1 MCPHDPG
8 GDGADPLL
16 DKAAAALAADSPE
29 QVLRQVLGGTR
40 AGVAILDPRLRFVW
54 VNPAFATMAGIPAM
68 NLAGHTLAEVA
79 PGIESRTDV
88 LREVLADGRPREAIT
103 SGRTR
108 SEPPYERRWWHG
120 AYHRLETD
128 GRVTGI
134 VGVILEVTGSQ
145 RQQRDLEQA
154 RERLSLL
161 DAAATRIGTTLD
173 MDMTCAQLADFLV
186 PLLADMAT
194 VELLPTD
201 APEGRPLGPTRDL
214 RLRRAALSVVPALL
228 TAVPHFGR
236 SGEFVVHPPGSTVAR
251 CLETAKPVLQNLQS
265 DEELNRSAP
274 EEGRLAAYRAAG
286 IHSTLVVPLTGTE
299 HPIGTVSLARAG
311 DSPAFSEEDAVITQD
326 LARRAAISIG
336 NARRYARS
344 QGIALELQRALL
356 AEPGSPHPN
365 LELASR
371 YLPSGSSALVGGDW
385 YETVRLSFG
394 RTLLVMGDVMGHGVE
409 AAVDMSYY
417 RSTLR
422 YVSAT
427 DLPPHRILRQLDA
440 TVSGSESARPATCLL
455 ALVDPTRGQCS
466 FASAGHL
473 PPARILPD
481 GTIELIEL
489 PNGPPLGTGFGGY
502 EPATRDF
509 TEGQVLLLYTDGLV
523 ERRGEDIDASL
534 ARLAAL
540 RLPATADLDTILDE
554 VLRSMAGEAAEDD
567 VAVLAAR
574 ARPASGSRAEQA

>member
-1 MCPHDPG
+1 MCPHGSG

-16 DKAAAALAADSPE
+16 DKAAAALSADSTE
-29 QVLRQVLGGTR
+29 QVLRQVLGGTS
-40 AGVAILDPRLRFVW
+40 AGIAILDTRLRFLY
-54 VNPAFATMAGIPAM
+54 VNPAFAAMAGIPAAG
-68 NLAGHTLAEVA
+68 LVGHTLAEVA

-88 LREVLADGRPREAIT
+88 LREVLADGKTREAIT

-108 SEPPYERRWWHG
+108 HEPPYERRWWHG
-120 AYHRLETD
+120 AYHRLEAG

-145 RQQRDLEQA
+145 RQQRELEQA
-154 RERLSLL
+154 RERLALL
-161 DAAATRIGTTLD
+161 DAAATRIGTALD

-194 VELLPTD
+194 VEVLPTD
-201 APEGRPLGPTRDL
+201 EPEGRPLEPHRDV
-214 RLRRAALSVVPALL
+214 RLRRAALAVAPELRG
-228 TAVPHFGR
+228 AVPHFGR
-236 SGEFVVHPPGSTVAR
+236 AGDFVAHPPGSTAAR
-251 CLETAKPVLQNLQS
+251 CLVAGQPVLQNLQS
-265 DEELNRSAP
+265 EEELSRSAP
-274 EEGRLAAYRAAG
+274 EAGKLAAYRAAG
-286 IHSTLVVPLTGTE
+286 IHSTLVVPLAGAE
-299 HPIGTVSLARAG
+299 HPIGTVSLARSG
-311 DSPAFSEEDAVITQD
+311 DSPAFTDEDVVITQD
-326 LARRAAISIG
+326 LARRAAIGIG

-365 LELASR
+365 IEFASR

-440 TVSGSESARPATCLL
+440 TISGSESARPATCLL
-455 ALVDPTRGQCS
+455 ALADPARGLCS

-481 GTIELIEL
+481 GTTELIDL

-502 EPATRDF
+502 EPVTLDF

-523 ERRGEDIDASL
+523 ERRGEDIDTSL
-534 ARLAAL
+534 ERLAAL
-540 RLPATADLDTILDE
+540 RLPVTAGVDEILDE
-554 VLRSMAGEAAEDD
+554 VLRRMAGEAAEDD

-574 ARPASGSRAEQA
+574 VRPPSGPGTEEA